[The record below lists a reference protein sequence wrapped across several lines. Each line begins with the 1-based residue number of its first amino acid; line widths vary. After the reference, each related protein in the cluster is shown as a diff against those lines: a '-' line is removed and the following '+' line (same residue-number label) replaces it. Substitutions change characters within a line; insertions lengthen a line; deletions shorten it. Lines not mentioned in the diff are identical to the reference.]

1 MGQLLSASE
10 FTGLEDLPDF
20 VRDVM
25 DEVCGWQALM
35 AWRDMLTSMSFFS
48 VSWHTSI
55 ESIFVCRLGCC
66 VRELL
71 GGKDP

>member
-1 MGQLLSASE
+1 MWVASVN
-10 FTGLEDLPDF
+10 GLEGYVDLNEF
-20 VRDVM
+20 
-25 DEVCGWQALM
+25 
-35 AWRDMLTSMSFFS
+35 FFS